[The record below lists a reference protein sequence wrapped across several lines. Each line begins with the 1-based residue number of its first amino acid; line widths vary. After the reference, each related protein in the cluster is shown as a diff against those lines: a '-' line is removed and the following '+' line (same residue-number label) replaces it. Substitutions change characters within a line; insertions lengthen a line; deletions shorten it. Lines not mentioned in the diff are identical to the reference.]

1 MAAVL
6 PPPPPVPPE
15 GLEALSVEELNAME
29 GQEREQVAARI
40 RALRNIQ
47 TLLDA
52 AVLQLQQYSAI
63 VARETVAGQ
72 QTAAQQKRPSST
84 TSAAAA
90 ASTSSAAAS
99 SAESVGGATSGA
111 AGASTLGTKEG
122 AMASAGLALPED
134 DPNAEVRR
142 RRLQRFSQGS
152 MPNGVSSPDTAN
164 STGNG
169 DDNGRPH

>member
-1 MAAVL
+1 
-6 PPPPPVPPE
+6 
-15 GLEALSVEELNAME
+15 ME

-72 QTAAQQKRPSST
+72 QTAAEQKRPSSN
-84 TSAAAA
+84 TSAAA
-90 ASTSSAAAS
+90 TSAAAS
-99 SAESVGGATSGA
+99 SAESVGAATPSA
-111 AGASTLGTKEG
+111 ADVSASGTKEG
-122 AMASAGLALPED
+122 ATASSAGLTLPED

-142 RRLQRFSQGS
+142 RRLQRFSQGA
-152 MPNGVSSPDTAN
+152 MPNGVSSPDAAN
-164 STGNG
+164 SNGNS
-169 DDNGRPH
+169 DNGRPR